1 MEKRRSQVFKETI
14 LFRSE
19 IIDSR
24 TLPFVL
30 SRGEDN
36 FSMESER
43 VCSRFV
49 GVKRGGRNRILGP
62 GGRRTVND
70 RGLARGERR
79 KESFPREGEVI
90 AGVKLL

>member
-1 MEKRRSQVFKETI
+1 
-14 LFRSE
+14 
-19 IIDSR
+19 
-24 TLPFVL
+24 
-30 SRGEDN
+30 
-36 FSMESER
+36 MESER

-49 GVKRGGRNRILGP
+49 GVKRGSRNRILGP